1 MFSLKNTNPE
11 KLCEQIWKEHE
22 AYIRKFC
29 EYKLQSRKDLIDDC
43 VSEVFLGLLEAL
55 KNGKEIQNPK
65 VWLTRVANNI
75 ITDIYIENRKTI
87 EKNVPLEDETITQ
100 TESYYDT
107 YNFENIT
114 DEQIEEIKETVLNEI
129 DEIDKRLIE
138 DYHIK
143 NMKVKE
149 IASLYNLSE
158 SNVKQRLFRARK
170 TIIYLSK
177 KELQKYEE

>member
-1 MFSLKNTNPE
+1 MFSLKNTSPE
-11 KLCEQIWKEHE
+11 KLCEQIWHEHE

-29 EYKLQSRKDLIDDC
+29 EYKLQSQKDLVDDC
-43 VSEVFLGLLEAL
+43 VNDVFLSLLEAL
-55 KNGKEIQNPK
+55 KNNTEITYPK
-65 VWLTRVANNI
+65 AWLTKVANNK
-75 ITDIYIENRKTI
+75 ITDIYRSN
-87 EKNVPLEDETITQ
+87 EKQNEREVALNEETLSG
-100 TESYYDT
+100 SYYDT

-129 DEIDKRLIE
+129 DEIDKKLIE
-138 DYHIK
+138 SYHIK

-149 IASLYNLSE
+149 IALLYNLSE

-177 KELQKYEE
+177 KELRKYEE